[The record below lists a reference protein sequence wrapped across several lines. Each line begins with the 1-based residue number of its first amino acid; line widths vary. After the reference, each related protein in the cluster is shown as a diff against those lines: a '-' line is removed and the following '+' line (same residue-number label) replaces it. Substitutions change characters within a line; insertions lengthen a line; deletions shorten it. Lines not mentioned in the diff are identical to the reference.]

1 MSPEVLTMSD
11 PLVYR
16 RQRQAMVE
24 TQLESRGIRAP
35 EVLAAFQ
42 SVPRHEFVVPGDEPV
57 AYQDRALPIGWGQTI
72 SQPFMVAY
80 MLEMLAVESHHRV
93 LEVGAGSGYQ
103 AALLGQ
109 IASEVYA
116 IEIVQELA
124 LRAQATVSRL
134 GYTKV
139 HIVQG
144 DGSLGYPAQA
154 PYDRIVVAAGA
165 PAIPEPLVSQLVEGG
180 RLVIPLGDR
189 GLQTCMVGV
198 KREGELSV
206 ERGIGCVFVPLV
218 GEKGW
223 RATC

>member
-1 MSPEVLTMSD
+1 MSD

-24 TQLESRGIRAP
+24 MQLESRGIRAP
-35 EVLAAFQ
+35 KVLAAFR

-80 MLEMLAVESHHRV
+80 MLEMLAVEPHHQV

-109 IASEVYA
+109 IASEVYS
-116 IEIVQELA
+116 IEIVGELA
-124 LRAQATVSRL
+124 LRAEATVSRL
-134 GYTKV
+134 GYANV
-139 HIVQG
+139 YIVQG
-144 DGSLGYPAQA
+144 DGSLGYAAQA

-198 KREGELSV
+198 KREGELVV

-223 RATC
+223 RAAC